1 MVTADRRLPLESM
14 TLAPIYARSGASGV
28 DEMRSIS
35 AEIATATVWL
45 MRGVPEADE
54 EEEDDDKKHG
64 DDEAE
69 DEDDEGEGYSE

>member
-1 MVTADRRLPLESM
+1 M
-14 TLAPIYARSGASGV
+14 TLASIYVRSAASGV
-28 DEMRSIS
+28 GEMHSIS

-54 EEEDDDKKHG
+54 DDEEEEDDDRKHG

-69 DEDDEGEGYSE
+69 DEDDDGEGYSE

>member
-1 MVTADRRLPLESM
+1 M
-14 TLAPIYARSGASGV
+14 TLASIYVRSAASGV
-28 DEMRSIS
+28 GEMHSIS

-45 MRGVPEADE
+45 MRGVPEDDE

-69 DEDDEGEGYSE
+69 DEDDDGEGYSE

>member
-1 MVTADRRLPLESM
+1 MH
-14 TLAPIYARSGASGV
+14 
-28 DEMRSIS
+28 SIS

-45 MRGVPEADE
+45 MRGVPEDDE

-69 DEDDEGEGYSE
+69 DEDDDGEGYSE

>member
-1 MVTADRRLPLESM
+1 M
-14 TLAPIYARSGASGV
+14 TLASIYARSAASGV
-28 DEMRSIS
+28 DEIS

-54 EEEDDDKKHG
+54 DDEEEEDDDKKSG

-69 DEDDEGEGYSE
+69 DEDGDGEGYSE

>member
-1 MVTADRRLPLESM
+1 M

-28 DEMRSIS
+28 DEMRS
-35 AEIATATVWL
+35 EIATVWL
-45 MRGVPEADE
+45 MRGVPVADEEDE

-69 DEDDEGEGYSE
+69 DEDDDGEGYSE